1 MRKSVNC
8 QVTIDFSFTS
18 DWLSG
23 WFEFSGTIIGCCEIS
38 SECLLCVISIVIS
51 IIIDSSLQ
59 KHRHGSVWR
68 CSWDWIIL
76 YSVHR
81 ILGKPLYLYV
91 SGKGFSFRTK
101 RTYQKNNP
109 TIKESAVPRMSH
121 GNEIWKADCLIMSPS
136 SKQSVLTYR
145 KLKYWH

>member
-38 SECLLCVISIVIS
+38 SECLLCVISTLSLLILHFRNIAMGVFEGAAGIGSFCTPYIV
-51 IIIDSSLQ
+51 
-59 KHRHGSVWR
+59 
-68 CSWDWIIL
+68 
-76 YSVHR
+76 YSVSR
-81 ILGKPLYLYV
+81 CIYTWVVKAFLSVPNEPIK
-91 SGKGFSFRTK
+91 
-101 RTYQKNNP
+101 KNNP
-109 TIKESAVPRMSH
+109 TITESAVPRMSR